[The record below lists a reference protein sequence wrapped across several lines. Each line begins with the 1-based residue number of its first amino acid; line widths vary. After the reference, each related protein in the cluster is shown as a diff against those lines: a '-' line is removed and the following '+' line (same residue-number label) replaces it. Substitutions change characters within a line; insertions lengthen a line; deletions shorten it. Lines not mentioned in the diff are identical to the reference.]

1 MNSFNYFSSNISSSD
16 ELTVSMWIKFDQ
28 LLTDQRV
35 VNFKKNSSSQ
45 ETRIQTNFSLNQLR
59 IVTDDG
65 LAQATV
71 NGAFTFIIDTW
82 INVVFTV
89 SNGERKLYVN
99 GELIVTESLKTISA
113 MDQIELGSN
122 VAGFDGLYST
132 TSLFSKVLTQ
142 QEVTELY
149 TTEARIDPRSHSQA
163 KYLQSLWL
171 FDDGEYLTL
180 NPVDTV
186 NTVYDR
192 IGNNDL
198 SNGGSGVG
206 AFANGWTI
214 DNAEERHSWV
224 ISGQQSVRGNV
235 KTNRILLKHDSNDD
249 MSIFA
254 SLTNIPAHLMHE
266 LTGPGIDE

>member
-1 MNSFNYFSSNISSSD
+1 
-16 ELTVSMWIKFDQ
+16 
-28 LLTDQRV
+28 
-35 VNFKKNSSSQ
+35 
-45 ETRIQTNFSLNQLR
+45 
-59 IVTDDG
+59 
-65 LAQATV
+65 
-71 NGAFTFIIDTW
+71 
-82 INVVFTV
+82 
-89 SNGERKLYVN
+89 
-99 GELIVTESLKTISA
+99 
-113 MDQIELGSN
+113 
-122 VAGFDGLYST
+122 
-132 TSLFSKVLTQ
+132 
-142 QEVTELY
+142 
-149 TTEARIDPRSHSQA
+149 
-163 KYLQSLWL
+163 
-171 FDDGEYLTL
+171 
-180 NPVDTV
+180 V